1 MRLRTTSTQRTYRYV
16 RLSIVGAT
24 LVLAV
29 SIGLEVA
36 RAGVLP
42 SISAAFYTPA
52 GNLFVGSLC
61 AIALALLVLSGRSI
75 EQGLLDVAAVF
86 ALVVALV
93 PTPFS
98 APSCP
103 RGAVCVPAAEI
114 PGVINNGVAVASVS
128 VVVVIVA
135 AVLARTQANAGVGT
149 VVTLA
154 VVALL
159 VVGFLAWALIDFES
173 FVLGAH
179 NVAAVGFFGVIGLV
193 AAVSAWRP
201 QRGPRRFRALY
212 GVVAGRRR
220 AGGLPRGVRRRGAV
234 RGVLARA
241 DGGAVGCHGS
251 RSPRGLTAD
260 MRRCSPGVPVAG
272 NNLGT
277 ASLNLIHGRSSLK
290 LERA

>member
-16 RLSIVGAT
+16 RLSIVAAT

-98 APSCP
+98 ALSCP

-154 VVALL
+154 VVVLL
-159 VVGFLAWALIDFES
+159 VVGFPAWALIDFES

-201 QRGPRRFRALY
+201 QRAPRRFRALY
-212 GVVAGRRR
+212 GVVAVGILGSLVALVAVLI
-220 AGGLPRGVRRRGAV
+220 AGGA
-234 RGVLARA
+234 ATA
-241 DGGAVGCHGS
+241 NVG
-251 RSPRGLTAD
+251 
-260 MRRCSPGVPVAG
+260 GVPVVFLGESVVVALFAVFWLVQTVELWDATDPALRAG
-272 NNLGT
+272 
-277 ASLNLIHGRSSLK
+277 
-290 LERA
+290 

>member
-16 RLSIVGAT
+16 RLSIVAAT

-93 PTPFS
+93 PTPIS
-98 APSCP
+98 DVSCEG
-103 RGAVCVPAAEI
+103 GAVCVPPAAV
-114 PGVINNGVAVASVS
+114 PGVINNGVSVASLS
-128 VVVVIVA
+128 VVVLISA
-135 AVLARTQANAGVGT
+135 AVLARTQGSAGWGT
-149 VVTLA
+149 AVTLLGIA
-154 VVALL
+154 LIVA
-159 VVGFLAWALIDFES
+159 GFVTWALSDFPT
-173 FVLGAH
+173 FLRGAH
-179 NVAAVGFFGVIGLV
+179 NAAAVGFFSVIGVV

-201 QRGPRRFRALY
+201 QRSLRRFRVLYAAVAVGILGVLLAL
-212 GVVAGRRR
+212 VAVLVAG
-220 AGGLPRGVRRRGAV
+220 AAT
-234 RGVLARA
+234 AT
-241 DGGAVGCHGS
+241 VG
-251 RSPRGLTAD
+251 
-260 MRRCSPGVPVAG
+260 GVPVIF
-272 NNLGT
+272 LGESVVVT
-277 ASLNLIHGRSSLK
+277 LFAVFWLVQTVELWDAPDPAL
-290 LERA
+290 RA